1 MNCFQLV
8 SLIHHKLSDSIPSV
22 CRDWCSDLRGS
33 TELFCPRLVSGHHV
47 VLHISPYQEQKA
59 GHHCGVFALASSMIE
74 IPQSISCISSLISE
88 VWWNNKTLQIDHLC
102 YCFSLIFPGFKA
114 WCRSCHN
121 MPVLAPW
128 ISIASCGS
136 IFLGSKRFSWKLLS
150 GQSWEALWFRMT
162 PKALCYVDA
171 G

>member
-88 VWWNNKTLQIDHLC
+88 VWWNKLITYVIVSVSS
-102 YCFSLIFPGFKA
+102 SLVLKRDVGHVTT
-114 WCRSCHN
+114 CRSLHLESQL
-121 MPVLAPW
+121 PHVA
-128 ISIASCGS
+128 ASS
-136 IFLGSKRFSWKLLS
+136 LDRNASLENFSVGKVEKPCDFAWRPRRS
-150 GQSWEALWFRMT
+150 AT
-162 PKALCYVDA
+162 
-171 G
+171 